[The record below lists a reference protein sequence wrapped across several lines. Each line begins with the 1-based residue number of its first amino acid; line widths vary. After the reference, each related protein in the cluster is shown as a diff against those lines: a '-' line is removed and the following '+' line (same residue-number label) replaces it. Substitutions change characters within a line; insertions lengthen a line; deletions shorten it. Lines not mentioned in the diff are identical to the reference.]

1 MFSEVGGQ
9 ILLPWLTDVL
19 IVYDLW
25 KVSEVLHVE
34 LKAKVGM
41 NFKNC
46 FLIFWEHSKPT
57 IVLFRTVK
65 IIIMFKFSCSVVSDS
80 MWPHEPQ
87 HERPPCPSPTPRVHP
102 NPLSQWCHPT
112 ISSSVVPFS
121 FCSQSFPASGSF
133 QMSQLFASGG
143 QSIGVSASTSVLP
156 VNTQDWYLLGW
167 ILLDLVGFPCSLLS
181 KGLSRFFSNTT
192 LQKHQFFGTQLS
204 L

>member
-1 MFSEVGGQ
+1 MGTLSHNSEMFSEVGGQ

-65 IIIMFKFSCSVVSDS
+65 IIIMFKFSTCDFVCSMPGFPVLHYLLEFGQTHIHWVNDAI
-80 MWPHEPQ
+80 Q
-87 HERPPCPSPTPRVHP
+87 PSH
-102 NPLSQWCHPT
+102 PLSTVSPHALNVSSYQGLLQWV
-112 ISSSVVPFS
+112 SSLHQVAKVLE
-121 FCSQSFPASGSF
+121 F
-133 QMSQLFASGG
+133 Q
-143 QSIGVSASTSVLP
+143 
-156 VNTQDWYLLGW
+156 
-167 ILLDLVGFPCSLLS
+167 
-181 KGLSRFFSNTT
+181 
-192 LQKHQFFGTQLS
+192 LQH
-204 L
+204 